1 MGYRSEL
8 YAVVGLIDLPEFD
21 RLLKETDLADC
32 FEEHGKSDLAV
43 EFQASSLKWYDGYSD
58 VDKINEFFNKSQFS
72 ILLRIGEEFPDKE
85 YYTGNSDLE
94 QLFNLNINIDVDTDI
109 SWYEHCLEE

>member
-1 MGYRSEL
+1 MGYRSQL

-21 RLLKETDLADC
+21 RLLKEADLADC
-32 FEEHGKSDLAV
+32 FEEYNKTDLAV
-43 EFQASSLKWYDGYSD
+43 EYRASSLKWYDGYAD
-58 VDKINEFFNKSQFS
+58 VDKINEFFNKSNFS

-94 QLFNLNINIDVDTDI
+94 QLFNLRVDVDTDI

>member
-21 RLLKETDLADC
+21 RLLKETDLTDY

-43 EFQASSLKWYDGYSD
+43 EFRASSLKWYDGYSD
-58 VDKINEFFNKSQFS
+58 VEKINKFFDDSNFS
-72 ILLRIGEEFPDKE
+72 ILLRVGEEFPDKE

-94 QLFNLNINIDVDTDI
+94 QLFNLQIDVDTDI
-109 SWYEHCLEE
+109 SWYEQCLEE